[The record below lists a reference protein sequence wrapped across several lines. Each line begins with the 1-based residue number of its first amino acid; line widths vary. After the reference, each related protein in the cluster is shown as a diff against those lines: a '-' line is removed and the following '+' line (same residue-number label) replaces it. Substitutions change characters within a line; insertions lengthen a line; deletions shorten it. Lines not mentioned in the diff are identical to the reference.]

1 MTTAKLMRE
10 LFINLENISDA
21 DIITEYG
28 IEYLEFKIDTQN
40 KIKNIRLSRLYV
52 PVGKNSYIGVN

>member
-1 MTTAKLMRE
+1 MNTAKLMRE
-10 LFINLENISDA
+10 LFINLENLSDV

>member
-1 MTTAKLMRE
+1 MNTAKLMRE
-10 LFINLENISDA
+10 LFINLENLSA
-21 DIITEYG
+21 VDIITEYG

-52 PVGKNSYIGVN
+52 PVGKYSYIGVN

>member
-1 MTTAKLMRE
+1 MTTAKLMQE
-10 LFINLENISDA
+10 LFINLENLSDV

-52 PVGKNSYIGVN
+52 PVGKYSYIGVN

>member
-10 LFINLENISDA
+10 LFINLENLSDV

-40 KIKNIRLSRLYV
+40 KIKNIRRSRLYV
-52 PVGKNSYIGVN
+52 PVGKYSYIGVN

>member
-10 LFINLENISDA
+10 LFINLENISDV
-21 DIITEYG
+21 DISTECG

-40 KIKNIRLSRLYV
+40 KIKNIRLARLYV
-52 PVGKNSYIGVN
+52 PVGKHSYIGVN

>member
-1 MTTAKLMRE
+1 MNTAKLMRE

-21 DIITEYG
+21 DIIIEYG

-40 KIKNIRLSRLYV
+40 KIKNIRLARLYV
-52 PVGKNSYIGVN
+52 PVGKYSYIGVN

>member
-10 LFINLENISDA
+10 LFINLENLSDV

>member
-10 LFINLENISDA
+10 LFINLENLSDV

-52 PVGKNSYIGVN
+52 PVGKYSYIGVN